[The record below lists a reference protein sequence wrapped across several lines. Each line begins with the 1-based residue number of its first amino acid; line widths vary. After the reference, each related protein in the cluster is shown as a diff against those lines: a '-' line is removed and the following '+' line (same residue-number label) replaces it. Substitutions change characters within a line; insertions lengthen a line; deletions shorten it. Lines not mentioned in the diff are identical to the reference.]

1 VRKFYQIA
9 TSGRTAE
16 INIYGNITQD
26 AEMLNAFVGEDTG
39 MVSAHGIVSEI
50 QDLDVDTISVY
61 INSYGGEVAEALA
74 IYTALKRHSAS
85 VHTYCDGF
93 ACSAATIVFCAGD
106 VRTMGSIALMMIHDC
121 MSYLGYAN
129 SAAMRKA
136 ADDNDKINQSSINA
150 YLSVSNLEEDEI
162 RSLMAKETWL
172 TAEECLKYGFATD
185 IAKEEESDK
194 AQQSAFGSIREAVL
208 NRAGERSTL
217 AEINRKLAKI
227 LEALSE
233 DEDEEEPEEKDA
245 KNDPDE
251 EPDSPDEPDDQDDTP
266 DDADES
272 EEDDTEEPD
281 DDQDEEDPED
291 DPDDDKDTVNAAL
304 EFFSKLFS

>member
-16 INIYGNITQD
+16 INIYGNIAQD
-26 AEMLNAFVGEDTG
+26 AEMINAFVGEDTG

-50 QDLDVDTISVY
+50 QGLDVDAINVY

-74 IYTALKRHSAS
+74 IYSALKRHSAS

-172 TAEECLKYGFATD
+172 TAEECLEYGFATD

-227 LEALSE
+227 LEVLSE

-251 EPDSPDEPDDQDDTP
+251 PDDQD
-266 DDADES
+266 ES
-272 EEDDTEEPD
+272 EEPN
-281 DDQDEEDPED
+281 D
-291 DPDDDKDTVNAAL
+291 DPDDDKDDEDDKGSAKAAL
-304 EFFSKLFS
+304 DFFSKLFS

>member
-1 VRKFYQIA
+1 MRKFYQIA

-26 AEMLNAFVGEDTG
+26 AEALNAFVGEDTG

-50 QDLDVDTISVY
+50 QGLDVDTINVY

-74 IYTALKRHSAS
+74 IYSALKRHSAS

-121 MSYLGYAN
+121 MSYLGYVN
-129 SAAMRKA
+129 SAEMRKA

-150 YLSVSNLEEDEI
+150 YLAVSNLEEDEI

-227 LEALSE
+227 LDALE

-251 EPDSPDEPDDQDDTP
+251 EPESPDEPDDQDDTP
-266 DDADES
+266 DDAGES

-281 DDQDEEDPED
+281 DDQDEEDP
-291 DPDDDKDTVNAAL
+291 DDDKDTVNAAL
-304 EFFSKLFS
+304 EFFNKLFS

>member
-1 VRKFYQIA
+1 MRKFYQIA

-26 AEMLNAFVGEDTG
+26 AETLNAFVGEDTG

-50 QDLDVDTISVY
+50 QGLDVDTINVY

-129 SAAMRKA
+129 STAMRKA

-150 YLSVSNLEEDEI
+150 YLAVSNLSEEEI
-162 RSLMAKETWL
+162 RGLMAKETWL

-217 AEINRKLAKI
+217 AEIDRKLAKI
-227 LEALSE
+227 LEALK
-233 DEDEEEPEEKDA
+233 EDEEEP
-245 KNDPDE
+245 DE
-251 EPDSPDEPDDQDDTP
+251 EPESPDEPDDQDDTP

-281 DDQDEEDPED
+281 DDQDEEDP
-291 DPDDDKDTVNAAL
+291 DDDKDTVNAAL
-304 EFFSKLFS
+304 EFFNKLFS

>member
-1 VRKFYQIA
+1 MRKFYQIA

-26 AEMLNAFVGEDTG
+26 AETLNAIVGEDTG

-50 QDLDVDTISVY
+50 QGLDVDNINVY

-74 IYTALKRHSAS
+74 IYSTLKRHSAS
-85 VHTYCDGF
+85 IHTYCDGF

-136 ADDNDKINQSSINA
+136 AEDNDKINQSSINA
-150 YLSVSNLEEDEI
+150 YLAVSNLSEEEI
-162 RSLMAKETWL
+162 RGLMAKETWL
-172 TAEECLKYGFATD
+172 TAEECLEYGFATD

-208 NRAGERSTL
+208 NRAGERNTL
-217 AEINRKLAKI
+217 AEINRQLAKI
-227 LEALSE
+227 LEALKD

-251 EPDSPDEPDDQDDTP
+251 EPESPDEPDDQDDTP

-281 DDQDEEDPED
+281 DDQDEEDP
-291 DPDDDKDTVNAAL
+291 DDDKDTVNAAL

>member
-1 VRKFYQIA
+1 MRKFYQIA

-16 INIYGNITQD
+16 INIYGNIAQD
-26 AEMLNAFVGEDTG
+26 AEMINAFVGEDTG

-50 QDLDVDTISVY
+50 QGLDVDTINVY

-74 IYTALKRHSAS
+74 IYSALKRHSAS

-93 ACSAATIVFCAGD
+93 ACSAATIIFCAGD

-129 SAAMRKA
+129 STAMRKA

-150 YLSVSNLEEDEI
+150 YLAVSNLEEDEI

-172 TAEECLKYGFATD
+172 TAEECLEYGFATD

-217 AEINRKLAKI
+217 AEIDRKLAKI

-251 EPDSPDEPDDQDDTP
+251 PDDQD
-266 DDADES
+266 ES
-272 EEDDTEEPD
+272 EEPD
-281 DDQDEEDPED
+281 D
-291 DPDDDKDTVNAAL
+291 DPDDDKDDEDDKGSAKAAL
-304 EFFSKLFS
+304 DFFSKLFS

>member
-1 VRKFYQIA
+1 MRKFYQIA

-16 INIYGNITQD
+16 INIYGNIAQD
-26 AEMLNAFVGEDTG
+26 AEMINAFVGEDTG

-50 QDLDVDTISVY
+50 QGLDVDTINVY

-74 IYTALKRHSAS
+74 IYSALKRHSAS

-129 SAAMRKA
+129 STAMRKA

-172 TAEECLKYGFATD
+172 TAEECLEYGFATD

-208 NRAGERSTL
+208 NRAGEHSTL

-233 DEDEEEPEEKDA
+233 DEDEEEPEEKDS
-245 KNDPDE
+245 PDE

-281 DDQDEEDPED
+281 DDQDED

>member
-1 VRKFYQIA
+1 MRKFYQIA

-26 AEMLNAFVGEDTG
+26 AEALNAFVGEDTG

-50 QDLDVDTISVY
+50 QGLDVDTINVY

-74 IYTALKRHSAS
+74 IYSALKRHSAS

-150 YLSVSNLEEDEI
+150 YLAVSNLEEDEI

-227 LEALSE
+227 LDALE
-233 DEDEEEPEEKDA
+233 DEDEEEPEENDA

-251 EPDSPDEPDDQDDTP
+251 EPESPDEPDDQDDTP

-281 DDQDEEDPED
+281 DDQDEEDP
-291 DPDDDKDTVNAAL
+291 DDDKDTVNAAL

>member
-1 VRKFYQIA
+1 MRKFYQIA

-16 INIYGNITQD
+16 INIYGNIAQD
-26 AEMLNAFVGEDTG
+26 AEMINAFVGEDTG

-50 QDLDVDTISVY
+50 QGLDVDAINVY

-74 IYTALKRHSAS
+74 IYSALKRHSAS

-172 TAEECLKYGFATD
+172 TAEECLEYGFATD

-227 LEALSE
+227 LEVLSE

-251 EPDSPDEPDDQDDTP
+251 PDDQD
-266 DDADES
+266 ES
-272 EEDDTEEPD
+272 EEPN
-281 DDQDEEDPED
+281 D
-291 DPDDDKDTVNAAL
+291 DPDDDKDDEDDKGSAKAAL
-304 EFFSKLFS
+304 DFFSKLFS

>member
-1 VRKFYQIA
+1 MRKFYQIA

-26 AEMLNAFVGEDTG
+26 AEALNAFVGEDTG

-50 QDLDVDTISVY
+50 QGLDVDTINVY

-74 IYTALKRHSAS
+74 IYSALKRHSAS

-150 YLSVSNLEEDEI
+150 YLAVSNLEEDEI

-227 LEALSE
+227 LDAFE
-233 DEDEEEPEEKDA
+233 DEDEEEPEENDA

-251 EPDSPDEPDDQDDTP
+251 EPESPDEPDDQDDTP

-281 DDQDEEDPED
+281 DDQDEEDP
-291 DPDDDKDTVNAAL
+291 DDDKDTVNAAL